1 MGEFVK
7 KSQFY
12 KPIWCRVN
20 KLNGKSVKFILI
32 NKIIISVKL
41 FVDPENL
48 LLFLISVATCVL
60 K

>member
-32 NKIIISVKL
+32 NKIVSVLPVL
-41 FVDPENL
+41 FGKEIFPVPTPE
-48 LLFLISVATCVL
+48 FYRI
-60 K
+60 